1 MLEFV
6 TLVLLLW
13 SPFNIRETRA
23 AFTQTYNGQSSAVNI
38 ERTPAIAPYA
48 GVPHAYPRPAD
59 QFRQQYNHNAHATN
73 IGKRDAGFTQTYND
87 QASAVNIEGAPA
99 VPPYPMGAPYA
110 YPQPTTEFQ
119 QQYNHNAH
127 ATNIGKRDAGFTQTY
142 NDQASAVNIEG
153 APAVAPYPVGV
164 PYPQTATGFQQQYN
178 HNSHATNIGKRDA
191 RAQFNQINR
200 GGSTSYNYD
209 CKHGGCGTNQYNQRY
224 LAGSTGINFDYGKK

>member
-23 AFTQTYNGQSSAVNI
+23 AFTQTYNGQSSAVNV

-48 GVPHAYPRPAD
+48 GVPHAYLRPAD
-59 QFRQQYNHNAHATN
+59 QFIQQYNHNAHATN

-110 YPQPTTEFQ
+110 YPQPT
-119 QQYNHNAH
+119 
-127 ATNIGKRDAGFTQTY
+127 
-142 NDQASAVNIEG
+142 G

-178 HNSHATNIGKRDA
+178 HNSRATNIGKRDA

>member
-110 YPQPTTEFQ
+110 YPQ
-119 QQYNHNAH
+119 
-127 ATNIGKRDAGFTQTY
+127 
-142 NDQASAVNIEG
+142 
-153 APAVAPYPVGV
+153 
-164 PYPQTATGFQQQYN
+164 TATGFQQQYN

-191 RAQFNQINR
+191 RAQFHQQNQA
-200 GGSTSYNYD
+200 GSTSYNYD
-209 CKHGGCGTNQYNQRY
+209 CKYGGCGKNQYNQQY
-224 LAGSTGINFDYGKK
+224 YAGSQATNLDYGKK